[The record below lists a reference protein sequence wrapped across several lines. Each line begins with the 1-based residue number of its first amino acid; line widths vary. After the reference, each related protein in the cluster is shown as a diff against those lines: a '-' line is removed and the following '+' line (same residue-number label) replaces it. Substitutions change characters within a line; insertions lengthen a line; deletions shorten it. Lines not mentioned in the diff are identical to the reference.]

1 MGVHGM
7 SLRAGFTTPNMLE
20 AETNKAFANAA
31 EQLVVLADHTKWNT
45 VGLASIAPL
54 SSADVVV
61 SDRHLDP
68 AARDVL
74 AAAVGNVVLVWRVS
88 TRSLRSPRS
97 AELVS
102 GSPHP
107 ILRAAARLA
116 PATGPSRPRS
126 GPSGADGP
134 ADPLLP
140 FDEGVPSWQ
149 Q

>member
-1 MGVHGM
+1 MLLTGGMRTPSDALVGPLAVAALASLHLDQVFMGVHGM
-7 SLRAGFTTPNMLE
+7 SLRAGFTTPNLLE

-74 AAAVGNVVLVWRVS
+74 AAAVGNVVLV
-88 TRSLRSPRS
+88 
-97 AELVS
+97 
-102 GSPHP
+102 
-107 ILRAAARLA
+107 
-116 PATGPSRPRS
+116 
-126 GPSGADGP
+126 
-134 ADPLLP
+134 
-140 FDEGVPSWQ
+140 
-149 Q
+149 